1 MKAIAIACCLVGL
14 SATARADDPPP
25 ADEPKPDEPKADEPK
40 VDVPKVDKPDPS
52 SLRNQYYVDGVE
64 TTGLTLRSAGS
75 MRGVAEEFLVLP
87 EGGEL
92 GGRLRTITADGGLG
106 TGKLALT
113 DLALFDLSAEYAIA
127 HHYELDAQVSFLP
140 KQPSETHEHIFQGG
154 SLTLRRDLW
163 ERTALALSGGGGPLL
178 GLPGFTYGGSLFLT
192 HKHRLNEF
200 VTFALA
206 GGASSVVIDPTNM
219 SSEVLV
225 EGGAHA
231 AILAR
236 IPNGVWGAWLGAG
249 YALPA
254 YHHGRD
260 PVSGMALDPQPRLD
274 IDLGNAV
281 QLADDWDLTVDLSI
295 LDRGDLTN
303 AATRLPIL
311 DGGFD
316 QIQII
321 VGIERRIHG
330 KQDAHDRGIR
340 DPMIEL

>member
-1 MKAIAIACCLVGL
+1 MKAIAIACCLAAL
-14 SATARADDPPP
+14 SATARADDP
-25 ADEPKPDEPKADEPK
+25 APDEPEVDETK
-40 VDVPKVDKPDPS
+40 VDETKVDPKPVPPVEPHEEVFVVNGAQTTDLSFS
-52 SLRNQYYVDGVE
+52 S
-64 TTGLTLRSAGS
+64 A
-75 MRGVAEEFLVLP
+75 RGVAEEFLVLP
-87 EGGEL
+87 EGGEV
-92 GGRLRTITADGGLG
+92 GGRLRTITSDGGLG

-127 HHYELDAQVSFLP
+127 HHFELDAQVSFLP
-140 KQPSETHEHIFQGG
+140 KQPSMTHEHVFQGG
-154 SLTLRRDLW
+154 SVTLRRDLW
-163 ERTALALSGGGGPLL
+163 NRTALALSGEAGPLL
-178 GLPGFTYGGSLFLT
+178 GLPGFTYGGALFLS

-206 GGASSVVIDPTNM
+206 GGASTVVIDPTGM
-219 SSEVLV
+219 SSELLV

-236 IPNGVWGAWLGAG
+236 IPNGVWGTWLGAG

-260 PVSGMALDPQPRLD
+260 PVSGMAADPQPRLD
-274 IDLGNAV
+274 IDYGNAV

-295 LDRGDLTN
+295 LDRGELTN

-316 QIQII
+316 QIQIM
-321 VGIERRIHG
+321 VGIERRMHG
-330 KQDAHDRGIR
+330 KQESHDRGIR
-340 DPMIEL
+340 DPMIQL